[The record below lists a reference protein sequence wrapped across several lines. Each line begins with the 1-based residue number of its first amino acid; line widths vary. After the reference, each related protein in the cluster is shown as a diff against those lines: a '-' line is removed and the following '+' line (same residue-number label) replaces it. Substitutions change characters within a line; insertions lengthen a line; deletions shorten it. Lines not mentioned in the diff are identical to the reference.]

1 MLSPSSTLMP
11 SRPESN
17 ESKTVYKP
25 LVYYSGDTTPSSL
38 FQNGMA
44 QTRCHVSSV
53 YVVFLLCLSWIF
65 TLSDLL
71 MFSVLSLFFLRIINN
86 FSFLPC
92 CHFWH
97 IHQWWSY
104 CNKCRGFNCHTS
116 QRVTSLP
123 YLAESGL
130 STIPR

>member
-1 MLSPSSTLMP
+1 MEKRKETTSGAYNRKT
-11 SRPESN
+11 RPVAGPRVIAN
-17 ESKTVYKP
+17 
-25 LVYYSGDTTPSSL
+25 LVTPSPP

-86 FSFLPC
+86 FSFLLC